1 MISLI
6 YLMAGIMTFIGMEFI
21 ARLMHKYLMH
31 GVLWSLHKDHHYPTS
46 SAFQKNDLFGLIF
59 AGISIYLI
67 LEWIISGNLLFLSVA
82 LGMTGYG
89 LAYFTIHDMIIH
101 NRHLRLRKKAMKN
114 GLLRTLIEV
123 HDVHHKEGKGNWG
136 FLFVIPGID
145 KVPRKEGVKAK

>member
-1 MISLI
+1 MIPLV
-6 YLMAGIMTFIGMEFI
+6 YLLVGITTFIAMEFV

-31 GVLWSLHKDHHYPTS
+31 GILWSIHKDHHYPTS
-46 SAFQKNDLFGLIF
+46 SAFQRNDLFGLIF

-67 LEWIISGNLLFLSVA
+67 IEWMIGGNLMYLAIA

-89 LAYFTIHDMIIH
+89 IAYFTIHDMIIH

-114 GLLRTLIEV
+114 SLLRTLIEV

-145 KVPRKEGVKAK
+145 KIPKKEGVRAQ